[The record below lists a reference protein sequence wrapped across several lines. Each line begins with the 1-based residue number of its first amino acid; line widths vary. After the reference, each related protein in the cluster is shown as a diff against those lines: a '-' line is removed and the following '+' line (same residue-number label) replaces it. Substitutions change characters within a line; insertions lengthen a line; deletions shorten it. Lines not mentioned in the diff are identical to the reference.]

1 MAMSKQATKY
11 VGAIQ
16 LGTSAALT
24 GYRVIQSV
32 LFLANALPIRDKND
46 LRVYI
51 EDLMEVVEQARDQ
64 SQAAQSAFKE
74 VRADIFQVCA
84 PSLEVRFGMY
94 VDFAKL
100 QDLITSSQAELESG
114 SRTRTSFSCSHCSLL
129 DFSLS
134 YKFTTA
140 VPSIAL
146 KL

>member
-1 MAMSKQATKY
+1 MSKQATKY

-24 GYRVIQSV
+24 GYRVIQSI

-51 EDLMEVVEQARDQ
+51 EDLMEIVEQARDQ

-84 PSLEVRFGMY
+84 SSRGWILRCM
-94 VDFAKL
+94 
-100 QDLITSSQAELESG
+100 LIL
-114 SRTRTSFSCSHCSLL
+114 RSC
-129 DFSLS
+129 
-134 YKFTTA
+134 KT
-140 VPSIAL
+140 
-146 KL
+146 